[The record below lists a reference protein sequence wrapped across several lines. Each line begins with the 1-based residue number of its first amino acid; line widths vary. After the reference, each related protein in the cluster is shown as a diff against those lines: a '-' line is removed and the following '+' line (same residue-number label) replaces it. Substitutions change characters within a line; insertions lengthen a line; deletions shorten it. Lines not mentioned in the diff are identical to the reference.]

1 MLTRSL
7 FSKNTVAKRL
17 YFAFILATIIPVT
30 LLGVVSFY
38 QVSGEL
44 EQQAFSGLRKSSK
57 DYGLRLIDRVV
68 VAESALR
75 LFENKTSQLTF
86 TNQSM
91 QLKERISSLFSHVVV
106 SKASNDNQ
114 FLVGEPLTV
123 PELNTHEKLVTES
136 GQTVIKA
143 VDGTDTTSLWVI
155 VPLLSQ
161 QHTVLMGR
169 LKDDSIWEKEL
180 LGANELM
187 IYGEN
192 DALWFSTIQHNALPP
207 DLKQDLFTKNSGTF
221 KWRLD
226 EHQVLL
232 GGFWHTP
239 LHNMFESPDAIIVHL
254 QPDKIALAANAHFKS
269 FYPPIIMLAVL
280 VVLFFVTK
288 LISRYLAPLSSLHE
302 ATTKL
307 SEGDF
312 TYQLKIDSQ
321 DEFQSLAESFNEMTL
336 HIQTQFDIQA
346 TMGEIDRQ
354 ILSVRE
360 AEEVVETAMERL
372 PAALGL
378 DMMAIATIKPNS
390 SEIEKLYFRIADE
403 RMQIIS
409 TPSILS
415 DEDYHQLRSQEQ
427 SSFILS
433 SDELPAYSYIKKMLG
448 DNQFYYLVVPVVA
461 NEQLIAIVGFAYKRL
476 SHITPE
482 VKNIA
487 RNFGDRIAVALSNAA
502 WEEKLYNQAHYDGLT
517 GLANRR
523 VLNEYLTQALARAKR
538 DGTSFCL
545 LFIDLDRF
553 KNIND
558 SMGHATGDRLLVE
571 VAGRLK
577 NHCRDTDLAVRM
589 SGDEFVILLTDFDD
603 NDDSIPVS
611 SMIAEKI
618 LVALSTPYQINN
630 QTLHI
635 SASIGIAIY
644 PEDGHTPEAII
655 EHADAAM
662 YHAKAAG
669 RANFHFYQPA
679 MTSKAVENM
688 RLEHDLRQA
697 IEKEELV
704 IYFQPKFN
712 SQQEIVGAEAL
723 IRWMHPELGM
733 VSPAKFIPIAE
744 QSLLIIDI
752 GRWVFEQCCS
762 LINELRDKNLSI
774 VPIAV
779 NLSAVEFNRDDLIPH
794 LLGILDK
801 TQTNPNSIELELTE
815 SVALANKELCIQRM
829 NALRESGMSL
839 AMDDFGTGFSSL
851 SYLQELPLNTLKID
865 QQFVKNIELGESSQ
879 AIVKAVMALAKGLS
893 MSVVAEGV
901 ETREQFNFLA
911 EHGCDFYQGYLLS
924 KPIPKVDFMAKLEAE
939 KYISEHSESRHQ

>member
-1 MLTRSL
+1 
-7 FSKNTVAKRL
+7 
-17 YFAFILATIIPVT
+17 
-30 LLGVVSFY
+30 
-38 QVSGEL
+38 
-44 EQQAFSGLRKSSK
+44 
-57 DYGLRLIDRVV
+57 
-68 VAESALR
+68 
-75 LFENKTSQLTF
+75 
-86 TNQSM
+86 
-91 QLKERISSLFSHVVV
+91 
-106 SKASNDNQ
+106 
-114 FLVGEPLTV
+114 
-123 PELNTHEKLVTES
+123 
-136 GQTVIKA
+136 
-143 VDGTDTTSLWVI
+143 
-155 VPLLSQ
+155 
-161 QHTVLMGR
+161 
-169 LKDDSIWEKEL
+169 
-180 LGANELM
+180 
-187 IYGEN
+187 
-192 DALWFSTIQHNALPP
+192 
-207 DLKQDLFTKNSGTF
+207 
-221 KWRLD
+221 
-226 EHQVLL
+226 
-232 GGFWHTP
+232 
-239 LHNMFESPDAIIVHL
+239 
-254 QPDKIALAANAHFKS
+254 
-269 FYPPIIMLAVL
+269 
-280 VVLFFVTK
+280 
-288 LISRYLAPLSSLHE
+288 
-302 ATTKL
+302 
-307 SEGDF
+307 
-312 TYQLKIDSQ
+312 
-321 DEFQSLAESFNEMTL
+321 
-336 HIQTQFDIQA
+336 
-346 TMGEIDRQ
+346 
-354 ILSVRE
+354 
-360 AEEVVETAMERL
+360 
-372 PAALGL
+372 
-378 DMMAIATIKPNS
+378 
-390 SEIEKLYFRIADE
+390 
-403 RMQIIS
+403 
-409 TPSILS
+409 
-415 DEDYHQLRSQEQ
+415 
-427 SSFILS
+427 
-433 SDELPAYSYIKKMLG
+433 
-448 DNQFYYLVVPVVA
+448 
-461 NEQLIAIVGFAYKRL
+461 
-476 SHITPE
+476 
-482 VKNIA
+482 NIA

-545 LFIDLDRF
+545 LFIELDRF

-571 VAGRLK
+571 VASRLK

-603 NDDSIPVS
+603 NDASIPLS

-618 LVALSTPYQINN
+618 LAALSTPYQINN

-697 IEKEELV
+697 IEKDELV
-704 IYFQPKFN
+704 IYYQPKFD

-829 NALRESGMSL
+829 NALRASGMSL